1 MHLYELAL
9 EEGETSRDMVVRGQG
24 LGLGHLTA
32 TTVLT
37 PEQIR
42 ALCPHR
48 AGGAPGGLAGPPPGP
63 GPGAPAPAP
72 MSAPAPV
79 PTSAGAPTRPA
90 PAAGPVDPPYGPLP
104 EPTGRRLPPRVL
116 VAVAALVGL
125 IALAGGA
132 VTFLGTSGDEPEAA
146 ATTEPGADTSA
157 AAGEAFTAITDPPG
171 PRGPVAGSRS
181 GTPMEI
187 VEVEEFCGGWPFVA
201 EYVVEHAERLAVATT
216 PEEVTRWAA
225 DAHRAPFAGMERVN
239 RSFGVA
245 GPSDEAMNVW
255 SWISDTHTDARDWDL
270 DGMRRASAAVGGAVM
285 IVQAAYDEAC

>member
-9 EEGETSRDMVVRGQG
+9 EEGETSRDMVVRAQG
-24 LGLGHLTA
+24 LGLGHLMA
-32 TTVLT
+32 TSELT
-37 PEQIR
+37 SDEIR

-48 AGGAPGGLAGPPPGP
+48 AGGSVPGGPIGPPPGA

-72 MSAPAPV
+72 
-79 PTSAGAPTRPA
+79 TSASTPIGASPRPA
-90 PAAGPVDPPYGPLP
+90 PATGAVDPPYGPLP
-104 EPTGRRLPPRVL
+104 EPTGRRRPPRVV

-132 VTFLGTSGDEPEAA
+132 VTFLGTSGDEPEAS
-146 ATTEPGADTSA
+146 ATTGPGADTSA
-157 AAGEAFTAITDPPG
+157 GAGEAFTAITDPPG

-181 GTPMEI
+181 GKPMEI

-201 EYVVEHAERLAVATT
+201 EYVVEHAERLAAATT

-255 SWISDTHTDARDWDL
+255 SWISDSHTDARDWDL